1 MSDKF
6 VLTFFISKGARQIR
20 VAFEKGTAN
29 WCQLKS
35 QISILVDCPLDH
47 LVFTNSSNGQPIDAE
62 DDGSC
67 EFLCKIATI
76 YHHIVVENMD
86 FILKKQN
93 KIVSQTGLPITVSR
107 LDGSSF
113 QFNVIPETTTVIEL
127 KQMID
132 CFTGVIPHQQRII
145 FNGKQILD
153 EESTL
158 SHYGIKENS
167 CVTLVYCIYDGIM
180 PFVSERDSV
189 FADLPEFLVFDFNAN
204 HILFRNKPFL
214 FRSRSETVSVL

>member
-1 MSDKF
+1 MSEKF

-29 WCQLKS
+29 WCQLKN
-35 QISILVDCPLDH
+35 QVSILVDCPLDH
-47 LVFTNSSNGQPIDAE
+47 LVFTNSANGQPIDAE

-93 KIVSQTGLPITVSR
+93 EILSQSGVSITVLR
-107 LDGSSF
+107 LGGSSF
-113 QFNVIPETTTVIEL
+113 QLNVVPEKTTVLEL

-132 CFTGVIPHQQRII
+132 CFTGIISHQQRLI
-145 FNGKQILD
+145 FNGKQIL
-153 EESTL
+153 EEENTL
-158 SHYGIKENS
+158 SHYAIQENS
-167 CVTLVYCIYDGIM
+167 NITMVYCIYDGIM
-180 PFVSERDSV
+180 PFVSEKDSM
-189 FADLPEFLVFDFNAN
+189 FANLPEFIVFDFNAN

-214 FRSRSETVSVL
+214 FRSRSETVSVH